1 MENSTQIQFIETYG
15 QEGPIGIIDVD
26 TAVQFPINFA
36 VGDIKD
42 PFAKKGVKSYKFSI
56 VGSKETNQL
65 LNHYYDIN
73 IVDGT
78 YNNNLKQ
85 KVAILRNGV
94 IILDNAYMQLLSIK
108 KQSHDVYSDQQIIYE
123 IEVGDDVTSFF
134 TKITN
139 KYLDELDFQD
149 MNHTYNA
156 TNVIDSFPYSAV
168 RDNVLGTGGYK
179 YVLAWTDLSKY
190 QLEECRPAISVY
202 EYWNRIHQNAGYQ
215 WDWKNFDGDEIRMD
229 KLWIPYNGDVPK
241 ISDQLSYQV
250 AAERTTDQSF
260 LGPIPTAGAIVS
272 VAPTQIILDSE
283 VIDFFNQYDPVTGI
297 YTSNVNTGASA
308 IDVYFKVEY
317 DIELNNP
324 TGGNAYFISAI
335 GLPTS
340 TATLNYKPYCQMLN
354 TTTGIVSANGTFE
367 DVGVI
372 ITTPSAAYTL
382 PSGTTTIKSNTIIT
396 PVIPVTGVSFMDD
409 LITRVGMLASV
420 TGFTGTGLTAV
431 NWRNAL
437 FGGSG
442 VAVRP
447 TLVIKNIEMI
457 LIPRVDVYGYNTEVL
472 MNDFVPRK
480 IKQSDFIKSIVNMYN
495 LVIVPDATND
505 RRIIY
510 KTRDEY
516 YDVGTEKDWTDKI
529 ATDKGSDISF
539 ISNTNAKKITLSYK
553 PDTDVVNKDYLAE
566 TKEVYGQLEYEL
578 QNENIKGLEMKEI
591 IFSPTPIDNTPF
603 GTYAPMYAGKF
614 PKCNIRILI
623 DGGEQPTG
631 LGGTQTYDIVNY
643 QIGSVDYGVTGIDT
657 YPMLTHQDNP
667 NTPLFDINFGLCDKY
682 YHDFTSV
689 TNNNLYSMF
698 WRRTIGQVD
707 NGKLF
712 TAYFYLNEYDIS
724 ILKLSD
730 KIFVKDTWY
739 NINSLQYDPNS
750 FGPTKVV
757 LMTIDDELAIDI
769 IKPRPGL
776 PLSGTLTVA
785 VLSELIY
792 SGLNWNYA
800 DSSVVI
806 QGTGNVVTG
815 DIKNV
820 LVVGN
825 NRIVDSSN
833 TVYSENVV
841 ADNIILNGT
850 DLQDVFNAVLINAT
864 INVPS
869 ADVLNLGT
877 TPYLL
882 IDSPG
887 AGYFIQVLT
896 ASCKVN
902 FNTTAYATSTTLYI
916 NTDTANIQQHNLIDT
931 LNTTLTRIGVSSQQ
945 VTSVSDTQL
954 ISDKAIYL
962 TSAGVDPTAGDS
974 DIVIYLSY
982 KIIQE

>member
-78 YNNNLKQ
+78 YNNNKKQ

-108 KQSHDVYSDQQIIYE
+108 KQTHDVYSDQQIIYD

-139 KYLDELDFQD
+139 KFLEDLDFQD
-149 MNHTYNA
+149 MTHTYEA
-156 TNVIDSFPYSAV
+156 AEVIGSFPNSAV
-168 RDNVLGTGGYK
+168 RNNVLGTGGYK
-179 YVLAWTDLSKY
+179 YVLAWTPLTKY

-215 WDWKNFDGDEIRMD
+215 WDWGNFDSYQIQMD

-241 ISDQLSYQV
+241 ISDQLKYQV
-250 AAERTTDQSF
+250 AAERTTDESF
-260 LGPIPTAGAIVS
+260 LGPIPAAGAIVS
-272 VAPTQIILDSE
+272 VAPAQIILDSE
-283 VIDFFNQYDPVTGI
+283 VIDLFNQYDPVTGI

-324 TGGNAYFISAI
+324 TASNAYFTSFI
-335 GLPTS
+335 GLPLA

-354 TTTGIVSANGTFE
+354 TTTGIVSANGVFE
-367 DVGVI
+367 DVDV
-372 ITTPSAAYTL
+372 ITTTPTAAYTL

-409 LITRVGMLASV
+409 LITRVGMLAFV
-420 TGFTGTGLTAV
+420 TGVTSTSGWGAV
-431 NWRNAL
+431 TWRSAV
-437 FGGSG
+437 FGGLV

-457 LIPRVDVYGYNTEVL
+457 LIPRVDTYGYNTQVL

-480 IKQSDFIKSIVNMYN
+480 IKQSDFIKAIVNMYN
-495 LVIVPDATND
+495 LVIVPDSTND

-510 KTRDEY
+510 KTRDDY
-516 YDVGTEKDWTDKI
+516 YDAGVEKDWTDKI

-539 ISNTNAKKITLSYK
+539 ISNTNSKKITLSYK

-566 TKEVYGQLEYEL
+566 TKEVYGQQEYIL
-578 QNENIKGLEMKEI
+578 QNENIKGLETKEI
-591 IFSPTPIDNTPF
+591 IFSPTPIDNTSF

-614 PKCNIRILI
+614 PKCNIRVLI

-631 LGGTQTYDIVNY
+631 LGGTQTYDIIDY
-643 QIGSVDYGVTGIDT
+643 TIGTIETGVTGINT

-667 NTPLFDINFGLCDKY
+667 DTPLFDINFGLCDKY

-724 ILKLSD
+724 ILKLND

-769 IKPRPGL
+769 IKPRPGWPL
-776 PLSGTLTVA
+776 LGTATASELSG
-785 VLSELIY
+785 LIY
-792 SGLNWNYA
+792 GGLNWNYG
-800 DSSVVI
+800 DSSVEI
-806 QGTGNVVTG
+806 KGTGNVVTG

-820 LVVGN
+820 VVVGN

-841 ADNIILNGT
+841 ADNITLNGKN
-850 DLQDVFNAVLINAT
+850 LQELFKSVDTVQTTNAT
-864 INVPS
+864 P
-869 ADVLNLGT
+869 
-877 TPYLL
+877 
-882 IDSPG
+882 
-887 AGYFIQVLT
+887 
-896 ASCKVN
+896 
-902 FNTTAYATSTTLYI
+902 
-916 NTDTANIQQHNLIDT
+916 
-931 LNTTLTRIGVSSQQ
+931 TTLTQFNIED
-945 VTSVSDTQL
+945 DTM
-954 ISDKAIYL
+954 
-962 TSAGVDPTAGDS
+962 
-974 DIVIYLSY
+974 IYLSGTANGY
-982 KIIQE
+982 ADDFSAGAGAFYLAVFRKTGGVITQVGASTINLKEDFANPPVVAVNTDGTNIFVIVTGLLTTTINWTNTYEYSIG

>member
-108 KQSHDVYSDQQIIYE
+108 KQTHDVYSDQEIIYD

-156 TNVIDSFPYSAV
+156 TNVIASFPYSAV

-179 YVLAWTDLSKY
+179 YVLPWTDLSKY

-215 WDWKNFDGDEIRMD
+215 WEWHGFDSDQIRMD
-229 KLWIPYNGDVPK
+229 KLWIPYNGDKPK

-250 AAERTTDQSF
+250 AAERTTTSTMTSTAAAGTVANIPSVPQILNTEVLDL
-260 LGPIPTAGAIVS
+260 LG
-272 VAPTQIILDSE
+272 L
-283 VIDFFNQYDPVTGI
+283 YDPTTGI
-297 YTSNVNTGASA
+297 YTANLNTGTGAIDVTFEITYSFQLNNTSAGNAFISGSFIGPLPTITYKPYVKIGPLGAKANFGITSLASA
-308 IDVYFKVEY
+308 IA
-317 DIELNNP
+317 
-324 TGGNAYFISAI
+324 GNLTPGVNIISSGTLITSTIPLSSILIGTTIQPSI
-335 GLPTS
+335 GLDVV
-340 TATLNYKPYCQMLN
+340 LNKPLTYR
-354 TTTGIVSANGTFE
+354 
-367 DVGVI
+367 D
-372 ITTPSAAYTL
+372 
-382 PSGTTTIKSNTIIT
+382 TI
-396 PVIPVTGVSFMDD
+396 
-409 LITRVGMLASV
+409 L
-420 TGFTGTGLTAV
+420 
-431 NWRNAL
+431 
-437 FGGSG
+437 GGSP
-442 VAVRP
+442 VVVNP
-447 TLVIKNIEMI
+447 SVVITDIKMI
-457 LIPRVDVYGYNTEVL
+457 IIPRVDTYGFGGLVNFK
-472 MNDFVPRK
+472 DFIPAK
-480 IKQSDFIKSIVNMYN
+480 IKQSDFIKSIANMYN

-505 RRIIY
+505 RKIIY
-510 KTRDEY
+510 KTRDYY
-516 YDVGTEKDWTDKI
+516 YDNGEERDWTNKI
-529 ATDKGSDISF
+529 ATDKGSEISF

-553 PDTDVVNKDYLAE
+553 PDTDVVNKDYLLE

-578 QNENIKGLEMKEI
+578 QNENIKGLETKEI

-603 GTYAPMYAGKF
+603 GTYAPMWPGQF
-614 PKCNIRILI
+614 PKCNIRILL

-631 LGGTQTYDIVNY
+631 LSGAMTYDI
-643 QIGSVDYGVTGIDT
+643 IDYTVATVETGIFGIDT

-769 IKPRPGL
+769 IKPRPGW
-776 PLSGTLTVA
+776 PLLGTLTLA
-785 VLSELIY
+785 TLSEQIY

-806 QGTGNVVTG
+806 QGTGNVVVG

-825 NRIVDSSN
+825 NRMVDSSN
-833 TVYSENVV
+833 TIYTENLV
-841 ADNIILNGT
+841 ADNITLNGT
-850 DLQDVFNAVLINAT
+850 DLQELFKSVDTVQTTNAT
-864 INVPS
+864 
-869 ADVLNLGT
+869 A
-877 TPYLL
+877 
-882 IDSPG
+882 
-887 AGYFIQVLT
+887 
-896 ASCKVN
+896 
-902 FNTTAYATSTTLYI
+902 
-916 NTDTANIQQHNLIDT
+916 
-931 LNTTLTRIGVSSQQ
+931 TTLTQFDIED
-945 VTSVSDTQL
+945 DTM
-954 ISDKAIYL
+954 
-962 TSAGVDPTAGDS
+962 
-974 DIVIYLSY
+974 IYLSGTANGY
-982 KIIQE
+982 ADDFSAGAGAFYLAVFRKTAGVITQVGASTINLKEDFANPPVVAVNTDGTNIFVIVTGLMATTINWTNTYEYSIG